1 MARTSALASI
11 DHADAIDPDDC
22 RTALGEDAR
31 RVLSIFLAALKSRA
45 VIFVLTNDESAVI
58 AQERKRKS
66 GGGWCSELIAGITAT
81 TSFPGLIT
89 LAKIATVFSPIVGML
104 VRMRSE
110 KFVLSYRNCYGA
122 GEGNRTLVFS
132 LEVSKVCS
140 VFSERSDIFGV
151 SHKTAK
157 PGRAIGRTTHDRA
170 RHQLAFAFTYRPGAG
185 SPGG

>member
-45 VIFVLTNDESAVI
+45 VIFVLTDDESAVI

-122 GEGNRTLVFS
+122 GEGKLRSYPPNVELIGLFARDCFPFVAAF
-132 LEVSKVCS
+132 CS
-140 VFSERSDIFGV
+140 GTQGNSSREPTST
-151 SHKTAK
+151 K
-157 PGRAIGRTTHDRA
+157 
-170 RHQLAFAFTYRPGAG
+170 
-185 SPGG
+185 